1 MRYNTKRRQ
10 DKEQRDLQDLLVDP
24 LYDPLFAGIG
34 EITSLCNEAHS
45 NAYNCWKQYKACC
58 FHSRLTIKCTRTSQ
72 VMRLSMLHITVTDL
86 AY

>member
-34 EITSLCNEAHS
+34 DITSRCNETHN
-45 NAYNCWKQYKACC
+45 NA
-58 FHSRLTIKCTRTSQ
+58 
-72 VMRLSMLHITVTDL
+72 
-86 AY
+86 